1 MSNYRCIWI
10 IIASVAMFN
19 LISCKSESTD
29 EKIITVNLSEVNKK
43 RVVNLSDWVLEP
55 EFIALDSSSED
66 AYTEGGYCCLSDNYI
81 GKYGSSQVYK
91 LYDRRTGKFLR
102 NIGKAGKN
110 SGEYSNVYNSV
121 IDEQN
126 SRVYILSWN
135 AKELLCHDLN
145 TGELIE
151 ARPLKHNVP
160 KGAFVIDPETGDL
173 TVAAMPFEGMNE
185 VVAWKQDKED
195 NTLWEIPAGNLSVIP
210 DFSNQINC
218 FSNTEDFDFSISTW
232 GGRVDSLYLIKD
244 GGLKPIFTMNF
255 LKSNQKAGTSLLP
268 NHTYTLLP
276 EHIITSVSMPVR
288 RAGGYY
294 SYGKPVYVV
303 TERKTEHS
311 YVADFTDDI
320 LNRKLEYLPFT
331 QGYYME
337 VFSAED
343 FMKIGEAALSK
354 GKLSETLKARISDIL
369 KTITLENNDIILLA
383 PLRSKFK

>member
-43 RVVNLSDWVLEP
+43 RVVNLSDWVSVP

-81 GKYGSSQVYK
+81 GMYGSSQIYK
-91 LYDRRTGKFLR
+91 LYDRKTGKFLR
-102 NIGKAGKN
+102 NIGKVGKN
-110 SGEYSNVYNSV
+110 DGEYSNVYNSV

-135 AKELLCHDLN
+135 AQELLCHDLN

-160 KGAFVIDPETGDL
+160 KGAFVIDPETGNL
-173 TVAAMPFEGMNE
+173 TVAALPFEGENE
-185 VVAWKQDKED
+185 TVVWKQDKED
-195 NTLWEIPAGNLSVIP
+195 NVLWEVPAGDLSLVP
-210 DFSNQINC
+210 DYSHEIVGAF
-218 FSNTEDFDFSISTW
+218 NTEDFDFSISTW
-232 GGRVDSLYLIKD
+232 GGRVDSLYVVKD
-244 GGLKPIFTMNF
+244 GFLKPIFTMNF
-255 LKSNQKAGTSLLP
+255 LNGNQKAASSVLP

-276 EHIITSVSMPVR
+276 DHIITSVSMPVR
-288 RAGGYY
+288 RASGYY
-294 SYGKPVYVV
+294 SYGKPVFVV
-303 TERKTEHS
+303 TERETEHS

-320 LNRKLEYLPFT
+320 LNRKPEYLPFT

-343 FMKIGEAALSK
+343 FIKTGKAALSK
-354 GKLSETLKARISDIL
+354 GKLSGASKARISEIL
-369 KTITLENNDIILLA
+369 KTITPESNDVILLA
-383 PLRSKFK
+383 PLKR

>member
-55 EFIALDSSSED
+55 EFIALDSSCED
-66 AYTEGGYCCLSDNYI
+66 AYTEGGYCCVSDNYI
-81 GKYGSSQVYK
+81 GMYGSSQIYK
-91 LYDRRTGKFLR
+91 LYDRKTGKFLR
-102 NIGKAGKN
+102 NIGKVGKN
-110 SGEYSNVYNSV
+110 DGEYSNVYNSV

-135 AKELLCHDLN
+135 AQELLCHDLN

-160 KGAFVIDPETGDL
+160 KGAFVIDPETGNL
-173 TVAAMPFEGMNE
+173 TVAALPFEGENE
-185 VVAWKQDKED
+185 TVVWKQDKED
-195 NTLWEIPAGNLSVIP
+195 NVLWEVPAGDLSLVP
-210 DFSNQINC
+210 DYSHEIVGAF
-218 FSNTEDFDFSISTW
+218 NTEDFDFSISTW
-232 GGRVDSLYLIKD
+232 GGRVDSLYVVKD
-244 GGLKPIFTMNF
+244 GFLKPIFTMNF
-255 LKSNQKAGTSLLP
+255 LNGNQKAASSVLP

-276 EHIITSVSMPVR
+276 DHIITSVSMPVR
-288 RAGGYY
+288 RASGYY
-294 SYGKPVYVV
+294 SYGKPVFVV
-303 TERKTEHS
+303 TERETEHS

-320 LNRKLEYLPFT
+320 LNRKPEYLPFT

-343 FMKIGEAALSK
+343 FIKTGKAALSK
-354 GKLSETLKARISDIL
+354 GKLSGASKARISEIL
-369 KTITLENNDIILLA
+369 KAITPESNDVILLA
-383 PLRSKFK
+383 PLKR

>member
-55 EFIALDSSSED
+55 EFIALDSSCED
-66 AYTEGGYCCLSDNYI
+66 AYTEGGYCCVSDNYI
-81 GKYGSSQVYK
+81 GMYGSSQIYK

-102 NIGKAGKN
+102 NIGKVGKN
-110 SGEYSNVYNSV
+110 DGEYSNVYNSV

-135 AKELLCHDLN
+135 AQELLCHDLN

-160 KGAFVIDPETGDL
+160 KGAFVIDPETGNL
-173 TVAAMPFEGMNE
+173 TVAALPFEGENE
-185 VVAWKQDKED
+185 TVVWKQDKED
-195 NTLWEIPAGNLSVIP
+195 NVLWEVPAGDLSLVP
-210 DFSNQINC
+210 DYSHEIVGAF
-218 FSNTEDFDFSISTW
+218 NTEDFDFSISTW
-232 GGRVDSLYLIKD
+232 GGRVDSLYVVKD
-244 GGLKPIFTMNF
+244 GFLKPIFTMNF
-255 LKSNQKAGTSLLP
+255 LNGNQKAASSVLP

-276 EHIITSVSMPVR
+276 DHIITSVSMPVR
-288 RAGGYY
+288 RASGYY
-294 SYGKPVYVV
+294 SYGKPVFVV
-303 TERKTEHS
+303 TERETEHS

-343 FMKIGEAALSK
+343 FIKTGKAALSK
-354 GKLSETLKARISDIL
+354 GKLSGASKARISEIL
-369 KTITLENNDIILLA
+369 KAITPESNDVILLA
-383 PLRSKFK
+383 PLKR

>member
-55 EFIALDSSSED
+55 EFIALDSSCED
-66 AYTEGGYCCLSDNYI
+66 AYTEGGYCCVSDNYI
-81 GKYGSSQVYK
+81 GMYGSSQIYK

-102 NIGKAGKN
+102 NIGKVGKN
-110 SGEYSNVYNSV
+110 DGEYSNVYNSV

-135 AKELLCHDLN
+135 AQELLCHDLN

-160 KGAFVIDPETGDL
+160 KGAFVIDPETGNL
-173 TVAAMPFEGMNE
+173 TVAALPFEGENE
-185 VVAWKQDKED
+185 TVVWKQDKED
-195 NTLWEIPAGNLSVIP
+195 NVLWEVPAGDLSLVP
-210 DFSNQINC
+210 DYSHEIVGAF
-218 FSNTEDFDFSISTW
+218 NTEDFDFSISTW
-232 GGRVDSLYLIKD
+232 GGRVDSLYVVKD
-244 GGLKPIFTMNF
+244 GFLKPIFAMNF
-255 LKSNQKAGTSLLP
+255 LNGNQKAASSVLP

-276 EHIITSVSMPVR
+276 DHIITSVSMPVR
-288 RAGGYY
+288 RASGYY
-294 SYGKPVYVV
+294 SYGKPVFVV
-303 TERKTEHS
+303 TERETEHS

-320 LNRKLEYLPFT
+320 LGRKLEYLPFT

-337 VFSAED
+337 VFTAED
-343 FMKIGEAALSK
+343 FIKIGKLALSE
-354 GKLSETLKARISDIL
+354 GKLSGASKARISEIL
-369 KTITLENNDIILLA
+369 KAITPESNDVILLA
-383 PLRSKFK
+383 PLKR

>member
-55 EFIALDSSSED
+55 EFIALDSSCEE
-66 AYTEGGYCCLSDNYI
+66 AYTEGGYCCVSDNYI
-81 GKYGSSQVYK
+81 GMYGSSQIYK
-91 LYDRRTGKFLR
+91 LYDRKTGKFLR
-102 NIGKAGKN
+102 NIGKVGKN
-110 SGEYSNVYNSV
+110 DGEYSNVYNSV

-126 SRVYILSWN
+126 SRVYIISWN

-151 ARPLKHNVP
+151 ARPLKHNLP
-160 KGAFVIDPETGDL
+160 KGAFVIDPETGNL
-173 TVAAMPFEGMNE
+173 TVAALPFEGENE
-185 VVAWKQDKED
+185 TVVWKQDKED
-195 NTLWEIPAGNLSVIP
+195 NVLWEVPAGDLSLVP
-210 DFSNQINC
+210 DYSHEIVGAF
-218 FSNTEDFDFSISTW
+218 NTEDFDFSISTW
-232 GGRVDSLYLIKD
+232 GGRVDSLYVVKD
-244 GGLKPIFTMNF
+244 GFLKPIFTMNF
-255 LKSNQKAGTSLLP
+255 LNGNQKAASSVLP

-276 EHIITSVSMPVR
+276 DHIITSVSMPVR
-288 RAGGYY
+288 RASGYY
-294 SYGKPVYVV
+294 SYGKPVFVV
-303 TERKTEHS
+303 TERETEHS

-343 FMKIGEAALSK
+343 FIKTGKAALSK
-354 GKLSETLKARISDIL
+354 GKLSGASKARISEIL
-369 KTITLENNDIILLA
+369 KTITPESNDVILLA
-383 PLRSKFK
+383 PLKR

>member
-55 EFIALDSSSED
+55 EFISLDSSCEE
-66 AYTEGGYCCLSDNYI
+66 AYTEGGYCCVSDNYI
-81 GKYGSSQVYK
+81 GMYGSSQIYK
-91 LYDRRTGKFLR
+91 LYDRKTGKFLR
-102 NIGKAGKN
+102 NIGKVGKN
-110 SGEYSNVYNSV
+110 DGEYSNVYNSV

-151 ARPLKHNVP
+151 ARPLKHNLP
-160 KGAFVIDPETGDL
+160 KGAFVIDPETGNL
-173 TVAAMPFEGMNE
+173 TVAALPFDGENE
-185 VVAWKQDKED
+185 TVVWKQDKED
-195 NTLWEIPAGNLSVIP
+195 NVLWEVPAGDLSLVP
-210 DFSNQINC
+210 DYSHEIVGAF
-218 FSNTEDFDFSISTW
+218 NTEDFDFSISTW
-232 GGRVDSLYLIKD
+232 GGRVDSLYVVKD
-244 GGLKPIFTMNF
+244 GFLKPIFTMNF
-255 LKSNQKAGTSLLP
+255 LNGNQKAASSVLP

-276 EHIITSVSMPVR
+276 DHIITSVSMPVR
-288 RAGGYY
+288 RASGYY
-294 SYGKPVYVV
+294 SYGKPVFVV
-303 TERKTEHS
+303 TERETEHS

-320 LNRKLEYLPFT
+320 LNRKPEYLPFT

-343 FMKIGEAALSK
+343 FIKTGKAALSK
-354 GKLSETLKARISDIL
+354 GKLSEASKARISEIL
-369 KTITLENNDIILLA
+369 KTITPESNDVILLA
-383 PLRSKFK
+383 PLKR

>member
-66 AYTEGGYCCLSDNYI
+66 AYTEGGYCCISDNYI
-81 GKYGSSQVYK
+81 GKYGSGQVYK
-91 LYDRRTGKFLR
+91 LYDRRTGKFLS

-160 KGAFVIDPETGDL
+160 KGAFVIDPETGNL
-173 TVAAMPFEGMNE
+173 TVAALPFEGENE
-185 VVAWKQDKED
+185 TVVWKQDKED
-195 NTLWEIPAGNLSVIP
+195 NVLWEVPAGNLSIVP
-210 DFSNQINC
+210 DYSHEIVGAF
-218 FSNTEDFDFSISTW
+218 NTENFDFSISTW
-232 GGRVDSLYLIKD
+232 GGRVDSLYVVKD
-244 GGLKPIFTMNF
+244 GFLKPIFTMNF
-255 LKSNQKAGTSLLP
+255 LKDNQKAATSRLP
-268 NHTYTLLP
+268 NHTYILLP
-276 EHIITSVSMPVR
+276 DHIITSVSMPVR
-288 RAGGYY
+288 RASGYY
-294 SYGKPVYVV
+294 SYGKPVFVV
-303 TERKTEHS
+303 TERETEHS

-331 QGYYME
+331 QGYHME

-343 FMKIGEAALSK
+343 FMKIGKAALSK
-354 GKLSETLKARISDIL
+354 GKLSETSKARISDIL
-369 KTITLENNDIILLA
+369 KAITPESNDVILLA
-383 PLRSKFK
+383 PLKR

>member
-10 IIASVAMFN
+10 IIASVAMVN

-55 EFIALDSSSED
+55 EFIALDSSCED

-102 NIGKAGKN
+102 NIGKSGKN

-160 KGAFVIDPETGDL
+160 KGAFVIDPETRSL
-173 TVAAMPFEGMNE
+173 TVAALPFDGMNE

-232 GGRVDSLYLIKD
+232 GGRVDSLYVIKD
-244 GGLKPIFTMNF
+244 GFLKPIFTMNF
-255 LKSNQKAGTSLLP
+255 LNGNQKAASSVLP

-276 EHIITSVSMPVR
+276 DHIITSVSMPVR
-288 RAGGYY
+288 RASGYY

-343 FMKIGEAALSK
+343 FIKTGKAALSK
-354 GKLSETLKARISDIL
+354 GKLSGASKARILEIL
-369 KTITLENNDIILLA
+369 KAITPESNDVILLA
-383 PLRSKFK
+383 PLKR

>member
-55 EFIALDSSSED
+55 EFIALDSSCEE
-66 AYTEGGYCCLSDNYI
+66 AYTEGGYCCVSDNYI
-81 GKYGSSQVYK
+81 GMYGSSQIYK
-91 LYDRRTGKFLR
+91 LYDRKTGKFLR
-102 NIGKAGKN
+102 NIGKVGKN
-110 SGEYSNVYNSV
+110 DGEYSNVYNSV

-145 TGELIE
+145 RGELIE

-160 KGAFVIDPETGDL
+160 KGAFVIDPETGNL
-173 TVAAMPFEGMNE
+173 TVAALPFEGENE
-185 VVAWKQDKED
+185 TVVWKQDKED
-195 NTLWEIPAGNLSVIP
+195 NVLWEVPAGGLSLVP
-210 DFSNQINC
+210 DYSHEIVGAF
-218 FSNTEDFDFSISTW
+218 NTEDFDFSISTW
-232 GGRVDSLYLIKD
+232 GGRVDSLYVVKD
-244 GGLKPIFTMNF
+244 RFLKPIFTMNF
-255 LKSNQKAGTSLLP
+255 LNGNQKAASSVLP

-276 EHIITSVSMPVR
+276 DHIITSVSMPVR
-288 RAGGYY
+288 RASGYY
-294 SYGKPVYVV
+294 SYGKPVFVV
-303 TERKTEHS
+303 TERETEHS

-343 FMKIGEAALSK
+343 FIKTGKAALSK
-354 GKLSETLKARISDIL
+354 GKLSGASKARISEIL
-369 KTITLENNDIILLA
+369 KTITPESNDVILLA
-383 PLRSKFK
+383 PLKR

>member
-55 EFIALDSSSED
+55 EFIALDSSCED

-81 GKYGSSQVYK
+81 GMYGSSQIYK
-91 LYDRRTGKFLR
+91 LYDRKTGKFLR
-102 NIGKAGKN
+102 NIGKVGKN
-110 SGEYSNVYNSV
+110 DGEYSNVYNSV

-160 KGAFVIDPETGDL
+160 KGAFVIDPETGNL
-173 TVAAMPFEGMNE
+173 TVAALPFEGENE
-185 VVAWKQDKED
+185 TVVWKQDKED
-195 NTLWEIPAGNLSVIP
+195 NVLWEVPAGDLSLVP
-210 DFSNQINC
+210 DYSHEIVGAF
-218 FSNTEDFDFSISTW
+218 NTEDFDFSISTW
-232 GGRVDSLYLIKD
+232 GGRVDSLYVVKD
-244 GGLKPIFTMNF
+244 GFLKPIFTMNF
-255 LKSNQKAGTSLLP
+255 LNGNQKAASSVLP

-276 EHIITSVSMPVR
+276 DHIITSVSMPVR
-288 RAGGYY
+288 RASGYY
-294 SYGKPVYVV
+294 SYGKPVFVV
-303 TERKTEHS
+303 TERETEHS

-320 LNRKLEYLPFT
+320 LNRKPEYLPFT

-343 FMKIGEAALSK
+343 FIKTGKAALSK
-354 GKLSETLKARISDIL
+354 GKLSGASKARISEIL
-369 KTITLENNDIILLA
+369 KAITPESNDVILLA
-383 PLRSKFK
+383 PLKR

>member
-55 EFIALDSSSED
+55 EFIALDSSCEE
-66 AYTEGGYCCLSDNYI
+66 AYTEGGYCCVSDNYI
-81 GKYGSSQVYK
+81 GMYGSSQIYK
-91 LYDRRTGKFLR
+91 LYDRKTGKFLR
-102 NIGKAGKN
+102 NIGKVGKN
-110 SGEYSNVYNSV
+110 DGEYSNVYNSV

-160 KGAFVIDPETGDL
+160 KGAFVIDPETGEL
-173 TVAAMPFEGMNE
+173 TVAALPFEGENE
-185 VVAWKQDKED
+185 TVVWKQDKED
-195 NTLWEIPAGNLSVIP
+195 NVLWEVPAGDLSLVP
-210 DFSNQINC
+210 DYSHEIVGAF
-218 FSNTEDFDFSISTW
+218 NTEDFDLSISTW
-232 GGRVDSLYLIKD
+232 GGRVDSLYVVKD
-244 GGLKPIFTMNF
+244 GFLKPIFTMNF
-255 LKSNQKAGTSLLP
+255 LNGNQKAASSVLP

-276 EHIITSVSMPVR
+276 DHIITSVSMPVR
-288 RAGGYY
+288 RASGYY

-343 FMKIGEAALSK
+343 FIKTGKDALSK
-354 GKLSETLKARISDIL
+354 GKLSGSSKARISEIL
-369 KTITLENNDIILLA
+369 KTITPESNDVILLA
-383 PLRSKFK
+383 PLKR

>member
-43 RVVNLSDWVLEP
+43 RAVNLSDWVFEP
-55 EFIALDSSSED
+55 EFITLDSSSED
-66 AYTEGGYCCLSDNYI
+66 AYTEGGYCCLSDNYM

-91 LYDRRTGKFLR
+91 LYDRKTGKFLR
-102 NIGKAGKN
+102 NIGKVGKN
-110 SGEYSNVYNSV
+110 DGEYSNVYNSV

-160 KGAFVIDPETGDL
+160 KGAFAIDPETGEL
-173 TVAAMPFEGMNE
+173 TVATLPFEGENKT
-185 VVAWKQDKED
+185 VVWKQDKED
-195 NTLWEIPAGNLSVIP
+195 NVLWEVPAGDLSLVP
-210 DFSNQINC
+210 DYSHEIVGAF
-218 FSNTEDFDFSISTW
+218 NTEDFDLSISTW
-232 GGRVDSLYLIKD
+232 GGRVDSLYVVKD
-244 GGLKPIFTMNF
+244 GFLKPIFTMNF
-255 LKSNQKAGTSLLP
+255 LNGNQKAASSVLP

-276 EHIITSVSMPVR
+276 DHIITSVSMPVR
-288 RAGGYY
+288 RASGYY
-294 SYGKPVYVV
+294 SYGKPVFVV
-303 TERKTEHS
+303 TERETEHS

-320 LNRKLEYLPFT
+320 LNRELEYLPFT
-331 QGYYME
+331 QGYYKE

-343 FMKIGEAALSK
+343 FMKIGKAALSK
-354 GKLSETLKARISDIL
+354 GKLSETSKARISDIL
-369 KTITLENNDIILLA
+369 KTLTPESNDVILLA
-383 PLRSKFK
+383 PLKR

>member
-1 MSNYRCIWI
+1 MSNYRGIWI

-66 AYTEGGYCCLSDNYI
+66 AYTEGGYCCISDNYI

-91 LYDRRTGKFLR
+91 LYDRRTGKFLS

-160 KGAFVIDPETGDL
+160 KGAFVIDPETGSL
-173 TVAAMPFEGMNE
+173 TVAALPFEGENE
-185 VVAWKQDKED
+185 TVVWKQDKED
-195 NTLWEIPAGNLSVIP
+195 NVLWEVPAGNLSIVP
-210 DFSNQINC
+210 DYSHEIVGAF
-218 FSNTEDFDFSISTW
+218 NTENFDFSISTW
-232 GGRVDSLYLIKD
+232 GGRVDSLYVVKD
-244 GGLKPIFTMNF
+244 GFLKPIFTMNF
-255 LKSNQKAGTSLLP
+255 LNGNQKAASSVLP

-276 EHIITSVSMPVR
+276 DHIITSVSMPVR
-288 RAGGYY
+288 RASGYY
-294 SYGKPVYVV
+294 SYGKPVFVV
-303 TERKTEHS
+303 TERETEHS

-320 LNRKLEYLPFT
+320 LGRKLEYLPFT
-331 QGYYME
+331 QGYYLG

-343 FMKIGEAALSK
+343 FIKTGKAALSK
-354 GKLSETLKARISDIL
+354 EKLSGASKARISEIL
-369 KTITLENNDIILLA
+369 KAITPESNDVILLA
-383 PLRSKFK
+383 PLKR

>member
-55 EFIALDSSSED
+55 EFIALDSSCED
-66 AYTEGGYCCLSDNYI
+66 AYTEGGYCCVSDNYI
-81 GKYGSSQVYK
+81 GMYGSSQIYK

-102 NIGKAGKN
+102 NIGKTGKN

-135 AKELLCHDLN
+135 AQELLCHDLN

-160 KGAFVIDPETGDL
+160 KGAFVIDPETGNL
-173 TVAAMPFEGMNE
+173 TVAALPFEGENE
-185 VVAWKQDKED
+185 TVVWKQDKED
-195 NTLWEIPAGNLSVIP
+195 NVLWEVPAGDLSLVP
-210 DFSNQINC
+210 DYSHEIVGAF
-218 FSNTEDFDFSISTW
+218 NTEDFDLSISTW
-232 GGRVDSLYLIKD
+232 GGRVDSLYVVKD
-244 GGLKPIFTMNF
+244 GFLKPIFTMNF
-255 LKSNQKAGTSLLP
+255 LNGNQKAASSVLP

-276 EHIITSVSMPVR
+276 DHIITSVSMPVR
-288 RAGGYY
+288 RASGYY
-294 SYGKPVYVV
+294 SYGKPVFVV
-303 TERKTEHS
+303 TERETEHS

-320 LNRKLEYLPFT
+320 LNRKPEYLPFT

-343 FMKIGEAALSK
+343 FIKTGKAALSK
-354 GKLSETLKARISDIL
+354 GKLSGASKARISEIL
-369 KTITLENNDIILLA
+369 KAITPESNDVILLA
-383 PLRSKFK
+383 PLKR

>member
-66 AYTEGGYCCLSDNYI
+66 AYTEGGYCCISDNYI

-102 NIGKAGKN
+102 NIGKTGKN

-135 AKELLCHDLN
+135 ANELLCHDLN

-160 KGAFVIDPETGDL
+160 KGAFVIDPETGNL
-173 TVAAMPFEGMNE
+173 TVAALPFEGENE
-185 VVAWKQDKED
+185 TVVWKQDKED
-195 NTLWEIPAGNLSVIP
+195 NVLWEVPAGDLSLVGDYSHEIVGA
-210 DFSNQINC
+210 F
-218 FSNTEDFDFSISTW
+218 NTEDFDFSISTW
-232 GGRVDSLYLIKD
+232 GGRVDSLYVVKD
-244 GGLKPIFTMNF
+244 GFLKPIFTMNF
-255 LKSNQKAGTSLLP
+255 LNGNQKAASSVLP

-276 EHIITSVSMPVR
+276 DHIITSVSMPVR
-288 RAGGYY
+288 RASGYY
-294 SYGKPVYVV
+294 SYGKPVFVV
-303 TERKTEHS
+303 TERETEHS

-320 LNRKLEYLPFT
+320 LGRKLEYLPFT
-331 QGYYME
+331 QGYYLG

-343 FMKIGEAALSK
+343 FIKTGKAALSK
-354 GKLSETLKARISDIL
+354 GKLSGASKARISEIL
-369 KTITLENNDIILLA
+369 KAITPESNDVILLA
-383 PLRSKFK
+383 PLKR

>member
-10 IIASVAMFN
+10 IIASVTMFN

-66 AYTEGGYCCLSDNYI
+66 AYTEGGYCCISDNYI

-91 LYDRRTGKFLR
+91 LYDRRTGKFLS

-160 KGAFVIDPETGDL
+160 KGAFVIDPETGSL
-173 TVAAMPFEGMNE
+173 TVAALPFEGENE
-185 VVAWKQDKED
+185 TVVWKQDKED
-195 NTLWEIPAGNLSVIP
+195 NVLWEVPAGNLSIVP
-210 DFSNQINC
+210 DYSHEIVGAF
-218 FSNTEDFDFSISTW
+218 NTENFDFSISTW
-232 GGRVDSLYLIKD
+232 GGRVDSLYVVKD
-244 GGLKPIFTMNF
+244 GFLKPIFTMNF
-255 LKSNQKAGTSLLP
+255 LKDNQKAATSRLP
-268 NHTYTLLP
+268 NHTYILLP
-276 EHIITSVSMPVR
+276 DHIITSVSMPVR
-288 RAGGYY
+288 RASGYY
-294 SYGKPVYVV
+294 SYGKPVFVV
-303 TERKTEHS
+303 TERETEHS

-320 LNRKLEYLPFT
+320 LGRKLEYLPFT
-331 QGYYME
+331 QGYYLG

-343 FMKIGEAALSK
+343 FIKTGKAALSK
-354 GKLSETLKARISDIL
+354 EKLSGASKARISEIL
-369 KTITLENNDIILLA
+369 KAITPESNDVILLA
-383 PLRSKFK
+383 PLKR

>member
-81 GKYGSSQVYK
+81 GMYGSSQIYK

-160 KGAFVIDPETGDL
+160 KGAFVIDPETGSL
-173 TVAAMPFEGMNE
+173 TVATLPFEGENE
-185 VVAWKQDKED
+185 TVVWKQDKED
-195 NTLWEIPAGNLSVIP
+195 NVLWEVPAGDISLVP
-210 DFSNQINC
+210 DYSHEIVGAF
-218 FSNTEDFDFSISTW
+218 NTEDFDLSISTW
-232 GGRVDSLYLIKD
+232 GGRVDSLYVVKD
-244 GGLKPIFTMNF
+244 GFLKPIFTMNF
-255 LKSNQKAGTSLLP
+255 LNGNQKAASSVLP

-276 EHIITSVSMPVR
+276 DHIITSVSMPVR
-288 RAGGYY
+288 RASGYY
-294 SYGKPVYVV
+294 SYGKPVFVV
-303 TERKTEHS
+303 TERETEHS
-311 YVADFTDDI
+311 YVADFTDDM

-331 QGYYME
+331 QGYYKE

-343 FMKIGEAALSK
+343 FMKIGKAALSK
-354 GKLSETLKARISDIL
+354 GKLSETSKARISDIL
-369 KTITLENNDIILLA
+369 KAITPESNDVILLA
-383 PLRSKFK
+383 PLKR

>member
-55 EFIALDSSSED
+55 EFIALDSSCEE
-66 AYTEGGYCCLSDNYI
+66 AYTEGGYCCVSDNYI
-81 GKYGSSQVYK
+81 GMYGSSQIYK
-91 LYDRRTGKFLR
+91 LYDRKTGKFLR
-102 NIGKAGKN
+102 NIGKVGKN
-110 SGEYSNVYNSV
+110 DGEYSNVYNSV

-135 AKELLCHDLN
+135 AKELLCYDLN

-160 KGAFVIDPETGDL
+160 KGAFVIDPETGNL
-173 TVAAMPFEGMNE
+173 TVAALPFEGENE
-185 VVAWKQDKED
+185 TVVWKLDKED
-195 NTLWEIPAGNLSVIP
+195 NVLWEVPAGDLSLVP
-210 DFSNQINC
+210 DYSHEIVGAF
-218 FSNTEDFDFSISTW
+218 NTEDFDFSISTW
-232 GGRVDSLYLIKD
+232 GGRVDSLYVVKD
-244 GGLKPIFTMNF
+244 GFLKPIFTMNF
-255 LKSNQKAGTSLLP
+255 LNGNQKAASSVLP

-276 EHIITSVSMPVR
+276 DHIITSVSMPVR
-288 RAGGYY
+288 RASGYY
-294 SYGKPVYVV
+294 SYGKPVFVV
-303 TERKTEHS
+303 TERETEHS

-320 LNRKLEYLPFT
+320 LNRKPEYLPFT

-343 FMKIGEAALSK
+343 FIKTGKAALSE
-354 GKLSETLKARISDIL
+354 GKLSGASKARISEIL
-369 KTITLENNDIILLA
+369 KAITPESNDVILLA
-383 PLRSKFK
+383 PLKR

>member
-19 LISCKSESTD
+19 LISCKPESTD

-55 EFIALDSSSED
+55 EFIALDSSCEE
-66 AYTEGGYCCLSDNYI
+66 AYTEGGYCCVSDNYI
-81 GKYGSSQVYK
+81 GMYGSSQIYK
-91 LYDRRTGKFLR
+91 LYDRKTGKFLR
-102 NIGKAGKN
+102 NIGKVGKN
-110 SGEYSNVYNSV
+110 DGEYSNVYNSV

-151 ARPLKHNVP
+151 ARPLKHNLP
-160 KGAFVIDPETGDL
+160 KGAFVIDPETGNL
-173 TVAAMPFEGMNE
+173 TVAALPFEGENE
-185 VVAWKQDKED
+185 TVVWKQDKED
-195 NTLWEIPAGNLSVIP
+195 NVLWEVPAGDLSLVP
-210 DFSNQINC
+210 DYSHEIVGAF
-218 FSNTEDFDFSISTW
+218 NTEDFDFSISTW
-232 GGRVDSLYLIKD
+232 GGRVDSLYVVKD
-244 GGLKPIFTMNF
+244 GFLKPIFTMNF
-255 LKSNQKAGTSLLP
+255 LNGNQKAASSVLP

-276 EHIITSVSMPVR
+276 DHIITSVSMPVR
-288 RAGGYY
+288 RASGYY
-294 SYGKPVYVV
+294 SYGKPVFVV
-303 TERKTEHS
+303 TERETEHS

-320 LNRKLEYLPFT
+320 LNRKPEYLPFT

-343 FMKIGEAALSK
+343 FIKTGKTALSK
-354 GKLSETLKARISDIL
+354 GKLSGASKARISEIL
-369 KTITLENNDIILLA
+369 KTITPESNDVILLA
-383 PLRSKFK
+383 PLKR

>member
-43 RVVNLSDWVLEP
+43 RVVNLSDWVSVP

-160 KGAFVIDPETGDL
+160 KGAFVIDPETGNL
-173 TVAAMPFEGMNE
+173 TVAAIPFEGENE
-185 VVAWKQDKED
+185 TVVWKQDKED
-195 NTLWEIPAGNLSVIP
+195 NVLWEVPAGDLSLVP
-210 DFSNQINC
+210 DYSHEIVGAF
-218 FSNTEDFDFSISTW
+218 NTEDFDFSISTW
-232 GGRVDSLYLIKD
+232 GGRVDSLYVVKD
-244 GGLKPIFTMNF
+244 GFLKPIFTMNF
-255 LKSNQKAGTSLLP
+255 LNGNQKAASSVLP

-276 EHIITSVSMPVR
+276 DHIITSVSMPVR
-288 RAGGYY
+288 RASGYY
-294 SYGKPVYVV
+294 SYGKPVFVV
-303 TERKTEHS
+303 TERETEHS

-343 FMKIGEAALSK
+343 FIKTGKAALSK
-354 GKLSETLKARISDIL
+354 GKLSGASKARISEIL
-369 KTITLENNDIILLA
+369 KTITPESNDVILLA
-383 PLRSKFK
+383 PLKR

>member
-126 SRVYILSWN
+126 TRVYILSWN

-160 KGAFVIDPETGDL
+160 KGTFVIDPETGNL
-173 TVAAMPFEGMNE
+173 TVAALPFEGENE
-185 VVAWKQDKED
+185 TVVWKQDKED
-195 NTLWEIPAGNLSVIP
+195 NVLWEVPAGDLSLVP
-210 DFSNQINC
+210 DYSHEIVGAF
-218 FSNTEDFDFSISTW
+218 NTEDFDFSISTW
-232 GGRVDSLYLIKD
+232 GGRVDSLYVVKD
-244 GGLKPIFTMNF
+244 GFLKPIFTMNF
-255 LKSNQKAGTSLLP
+255 LNGNQKAASSVLP

-276 EHIITSVSMPVR
+276 DHIITSVSMPVR
-288 RAGGYY
+288 RASGYY

-303 TERKTEHS
+303 TERKAEHS

-343 FMKIGEAALSK
+343 FIKTGKAALSK
-354 GKLSETLKARISDIL
+354 GKLSGASKARISEIL
-369 KTITLENNDIILLA
+369 KAITPESNDVILLA
-383 PLRSKFK
+383 PLKR

>member
-55 EFIALDSSSED
+55 EFIALDSSCED
-66 AYTEGGYCCLSDNYI
+66 AYTEGGYCCVSDNYI
-81 GKYGSSQVYK
+81 GMYGSSQIYK
-91 LYDRRTGKFLR
+91 LYDRKTGKFLR
-102 NIGKAGKN
+102 NIGKVGKN
-110 SGEYSNVYNSV
+110 DGEYSNVYNSV

-135 AKELLCHDLN
+135 AKELLCYDLN

-151 ARPLKHNVP
+151 ARQLKYNVP
-160 KGAFVIDPETGDL
+160 KGAFAIDPETGEL
-173 TVAAMPFEGMNE
+173 TVATLPFEGENE
-185 VVAWKQDKED
+185 TVVWKQDKED
-195 NTLWEIPAGNLSVIP
+195 NVLWEVPAGDLSLVP
-210 DFSNQINC
+210 DYSHEIVGAF
-218 FSNTEDFDFSISTW
+218 NTEDFDFSISTW
-232 GGRVDSLYLIKD
+232 GGRVDSLYVVKD
-244 GGLKPIFTMNF
+244 GFLKPIFTMNF
-255 LKSNQKAGTSLLP
+255 LKGNQKAASSVLP

-276 EHIITSVSMPVR
+276 DHIITSVSMPVR
-288 RAGGYY
+288 RASGYY
-294 SYGKPVYVV
+294 SYGKPVFVV

-343 FMKIGEAALSK
+343 FMKIGKAALSK
-354 GKLSETLKARISDIL
+354 GKLSGASKARISEIL
-369 KTITLENNDIILLA
+369 KAITPESNDVILLA
-383 PLRSKFK
+383 PLKR

>member
-1 MSNYRCIWI
+1 MRYYRSIRVITACI
-10 IIASVAMFN
+10 AVLTLF
-19 LISCKSESTD
+19 SCKSEVSHN
-29 EKIITVNLSEVNKK
+29 KVITVNLSEVNKK

-135 AKELLCHDLN
+135 AQELLCHDLN

-160 KGAFVIDPETGDL
+160 KGAFVIDPETGSL
-173 TVAAMPFEGMNE
+173 TVAALPFEGENE
-185 VVAWKQDKED
+185 TVVWKQDKED
-195 NTLWEIPAGNLSVIP
+195 NVLWEVPAGDLSLVGDYSHEIVGA
-210 DFSNQINC
+210 F
-218 FSNTEDFDFSISTW
+218 NTEDFDFSISTW
-232 GGRVDSLYLIKD
+232 GGRVDSLYVVKD
-244 GGLKPIFTMNF
+244 GFLKPIFTMNF
-255 LKSNQKAGTSLLP
+255 LNGNQKAASSVLP

-276 EHIITSVSMPVR
+276 DHIITSVSMPVR
-288 RAGGYY
+288 RASGYY

-303 TERKTEHS
+303 TERKTGHS

-343 FMKIGEAALSK
+343 FIKTGKAALSK
-354 GKLSETLKARISDIL
+354 GKLSGASKARISEIL
-369 KTITLENNDIILLA
+369 KAITPESNDVILLA
-383 PLRSKFK
+383 PLKR

>member
-10 IIASVAMFN
+10 IIASVTMFN

-81 GKYGSSQVYK
+81 GMYGSSQIYK
-91 LYDRRTGKFLR
+91 LYDRKTGKFLR
-102 NIGKAGKN
+102 NIGKVGKN
-110 SGEYSNVYNSV
+110 EGEYSNVYNSV

-160 KGAFVIDPETGDL
+160 KGAFVIDPETGSL
-173 TVAAMPFEGMNE
+173 TVAALPFEGENE
-185 VVAWKQDKED
+185 TVVWKQDKED
-195 NTLWEIPAGNLSVIP
+195 NVLWEVPTGDLSLVP
-210 DFSNQINC
+210 DYSHEIVGAF
-218 FSNTEDFDFSISTW
+218 NTEDFDFSISTW
-232 GGRVDSLYLIKD
+232 GGRVDSLYVVKD
-244 GGLKPIFTMNF
+244 GFLKPIFTMNF
-255 LKSNQKAGTSLLP
+255 LNGNQKAASSVLP

-276 EHIITSVSMPVR
+276 DHIITSVSMPVR
-288 RAGGYY
+288 RASGYY
-294 SYGKPVYVV
+294 SYGKPVFVV
-303 TERKTEHS
+303 TERETEHS

-320 LNRKLEYLPFT
+320 LGRKLEYLPFT
-331 QGYYME
+331 QGYYLG

-343 FMKIGEAALSK
+343 FIKTGKAALSK
-354 GKLSETLKARISDIL
+354 EKLSGASKARISEIL
-369 KTITLENNDIILLA
+369 KAITPESNDVILLA
-383 PLRSKFK
+383 PLKR

>member
-81 GKYGSSQVYK
+81 GMYGSSQIYK
-91 LYDRRTGKFLR
+91 LYDRKTGKFLR
-102 NIGKAGKN
+102 NIGKVGKN
-110 SGEYSNVYNSV
+110 DGEYSNVYNSV

-135 AKELLCHDLN
+135 AQELLCHDLN

-160 KGAFVIDPETGDL
+160 KGAFVIDPETGNL
-173 TVAAMPFEGMNE
+173 TVAALPFEGENE
-185 VVAWKQDKED
+185 TVVWKQDKED
-195 NTLWEIPAGNLSVIP
+195 NVLWEVPAGDLSLVGDYSHEIVGA
-210 DFSNQINC
+210 F
-218 FSNTEDFDFSISTW
+218 NTEDFDFSISTW
-232 GGRVDSLYLIKD
+232 GGRVDSLYVVKD
-244 GGLKPIFTMNF
+244 GFLKPIFTMNF
-255 LKSNQKAGTSLLP
+255 LNGNQKAASSVLP

-276 EHIITSVSMPVR
+276 DHIITSVSMPVR
-288 RAGGYY
+288 RASGYY
-294 SYGKPVYVV
+294 SYGKPVFVV
-303 TERKTEHS
+303 TERETGHS

-320 LNRKLEYLPFT
+320 SGRKLEYLPFT

-337 VFSAED
+337 MFTAED
-343 FMKIGEAALSK
+343 FIKTGKAALSE
-354 GKLSETLKARISDIL
+354 GKLSGASKARISEIL
-369 KTITLENNDIILLA
+369 KAITPESNDVILLA
-383 PLRSKFK
+383 PLKR